1 VIIGILKTVYPLMK
15 RLFAVFLVL
24 VILSLDTF
32 SSDSKKNTIHP
43 IFDVGYQI
51 IDLKYQKNGKEQNL
65 TAAVWYP
72 TETKPKL
79 FNYGGPTNG
88 NIAVDATPLAINGPY
103 PLLVFSHGY
112 GGSGLSAVFFT
123 EQLAAKGWIVVAPD
137 HHDRYSATRIRSGRN
152 NELDRSGF
160 FRHAREIVSSS
171 PEDRGK
177 YLYRLDEMKLTLDGI
192 LNHYLFEKLINKE
205 QIAVGGHSFGGFTA
219 LGLCGTI
226 KKRHDTRIKAVL
238 LFSTGAGGYLF
249 TEDELRKIWIPS
261 MLFMG
266 ERERQQYRGT
276 RTMSEISDKIYR
288 SMSPPKYFLEVKGA
302 NHFSFNNRFVDNR
315 MTGILSGNE
324 KMFDVIRRY
333 SIAFLENHV
342 AVNKDSDRVLK
353 RSNPILTRYDKE
365 PRS

>member
-1 VIIGILKTVYPLMK
+1 MK

-24 VILSLDTF
+24 GILSLDTF
-32 SSDSKKNTIHP
+32 SSDSKKNTTHP
-43 IFDVGYQI
+43 IFNIGYQV

-72 TETKPKL
+72 TAEQSKSY
-79 FNYGGPTNG
+79 NYGGPTSG
-88 NIAVDATPLAINGPY
+88 NISVDAIPLDKAGQY

-137 HHDRYSATRIRSGRN
+137 HHDRYPVTRIRSGRN
-152 NELDRSGF
+152 NEFDRLGF
-160 FRHAREIVSSS
+160 FRHAREIASSS

-177 YLYRLDEMKLTLDGI
+177 YLYRLDEMKLALDGI
-192 LNHYLFEKLINKE
+192 LNHHLFEKFINKE
-205 QIAVGGHSFGGFTA
+205 RVAVGGHSFGGFTA

-249 TEDELRKIWIPS
+249 TENELRKVRIPS

-266 ERERQQYRGT
+266 ERERRQYRGT
-276 RTMSEISDKIYR
+276 KTMSEISDKIYG
-288 SMSPPKYFLEVKGA
+288 SMSPPKYFLEVRGA

-324 KMFDVIRRY
+324 EIFDVIRRY

-342 AVNKDSDRVLK
+342 AGKKDSDRVLK
-353 RSNPILTRYDKE
+353 RSDPILTRYDKE